1 MVNLENKQILKILQ
15 DARTSKIYLD
25 ETNDT
30 ESARG
35 RRCVNMLQ
43 NVAWLIGHNDQM
55 IKVASNKFG
64 WANHDALG
72 HYATMKKGTL

>member
-1 MVNLENKQILKILQ
+1 MVNLENKQILKILH
-15 DARTSKIYLD
+15 DAKASKIYLD

-30 ESARG
+30 ESSRG

-43 NVAWLIGHNDQM
+43 NVAWLIGHNDRV
-55 IKVASNKFG
+55 IKVAANKFG

-72 HYATMKKGTL
+72 HYTKMEGS